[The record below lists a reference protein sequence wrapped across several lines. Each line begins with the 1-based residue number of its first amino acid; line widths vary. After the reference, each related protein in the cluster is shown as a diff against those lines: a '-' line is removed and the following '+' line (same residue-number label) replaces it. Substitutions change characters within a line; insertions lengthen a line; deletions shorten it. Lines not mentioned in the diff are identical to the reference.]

1 MTVKCRMSPYLA
13 SEKNDHRF
21 LRKTQP
27 DNGYGSAWGAG
38 FPAIFCSSLP
48 FLRFSETHDY
58 ESTSFPYFT
67 MRTLELTNSP
77 AIPSERISWY
87 RVFFISS
94 PLEIVHL
101 KRFMARKIEVK
112 PNDASDGTSHI
123 PMDSLKAITTSLR
136 RLKNRRRNTW
146 FREIEEQVFS
156 QLDKTKNQQMYC
168 QHPNGNQ
175 SGNHS
180 IFW

>member
-13 SEKNDHRF
+13 SEKDAHRF

-27 DNGYGSAWGAG
+27 DDGYGSKWGAG

-48 FLRFSETHDY
+48 VLRFSETHDY
-58 ESTSFPYFT
+58 GRTSFPYFT
-67 MRTLELTNSP
+67 MRALDLTNSP
-77 AIPSERISWY
+77 AIPSERLSCY
-87 RVFFISS
+87 RVFPYPH
-94 PLEIVHL
+94 PLEIVQS
-101 KRFMARKIEVK
+101 KRFMARKIEVT

-168 QHPNGNQ
+168 QHPNGN
-175 SGNHS
+175 
-180 IFW
+180 